1 MDLRLGILPDFVL
14 LEFVALLI
22 MGVLKYAKFIRKKSP
37 MDGIFFNPRKK
48 VAQIESV
55 FMFFMKN
62 TPANLLSELLQ

>member
-1 MDLRLGILPDFVL
+1 
-14 LEFVALLI
+14 
-22 MGVLKYAKFIRKKSP
+22 